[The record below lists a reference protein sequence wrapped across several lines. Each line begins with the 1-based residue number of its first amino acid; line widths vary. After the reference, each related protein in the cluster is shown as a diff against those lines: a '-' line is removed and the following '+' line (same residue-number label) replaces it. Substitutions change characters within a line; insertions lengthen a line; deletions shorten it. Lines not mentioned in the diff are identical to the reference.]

1 MQLLLGIEGVY
12 LPTFLPD
19 GGKTTQVWSQSSK
32 ALLGGDHICLPE
44 LRQQISEKTAFNNTS
59 FRTC

>member
-19 GGKTTQVWSQSSK
+19 GGKNHTGMK
-32 ALLGGDHICLPE
+32 LE
-44 LRQQISEKTAFNNTS
+44 L
-59 FRTC
+59 